1 MKYRHWNTCIKYHFQ
16 QKHHFLQIMEEYKIT
31 AKPYYGLERLYMT
44 PICLFSLYLLGCFIF
59 IMYLCNI
66 VNMKNHVNTR
76 KNMYKQGLTPKQF
89 KPLKKENHVKNIN
102 NYAKNI
108 PNSSF
113 CHSV

>member
-1 MKYRHWNTCIKYHFQ
+1 MVDSMAKKMKYRHWNTCIN
-16 QKHHFLQIMEEYKIT
+16 
-31 AKPYYGLERLYMT
+31 PYYGLERLYMT

-89 KPLKKENHVKNIN
+89 KPLIKGEPCEKH
-102 NYAKNI
+102 
-108 PNSSF
+108 
-113 CHSV
+113 